1 MTFLAIVLVGG
12 GFSVFLNMQGDLQ
25 AQLIGL
31 VMMGIGFLVFKGQ
44 DNKK

>member
-25 AQLIGL
+25 SQLIGL
-31 VMMGIGFLVFKGQ
+31 VMMGAGFIVFKSK